1 MLDSNLVVA
10 GAYASEPE
18 AEMAKGALESAGIE
32 SMILGDSA
40 GGMEPSVAFAH
51 GGYQILVKE
60 EDAETAREMLAPRE
74 SPQVPEGDGHQP
86 E

>member
-1 MLDSNLVVA
+1 MLDTNLVA
-10 GAYASEPE
+10 IASYPSEPE

-60 EDAETAREMLAPRE
+60 ADVETAKEMLEPRE
-74 SPQVPEGDGHQP
+74 LPEEPGA
-86 E
+86 